1 MDRILKQYTE
11 SRFFREI
18 LEEYDPLAIY
28 VTGSRSVGLN
38 SDRSDYDLCILV
50 GVDGKP
56 SSAFPDNFLQFIHKE
71 TGACIHYFTRGLDE
85 LFANKGEGRIP
96 DPKDEYLWK
105 ATVEFGF
112 GGETLYVKDDFR
124 EAWSEIIGK
133 RRMIANA
140 SLYEMYEECGI
151 GGHMIMS
158 AQYGELYPYRDV
170 AYMILEKYVVC
181 DEAPSD
187 IVVDRLRDIRRMDG
201 EGISSLPVEE
211 QGGYIDDIL
220 SIDRMFTEKKEM
232 FEGFKEEAD
241 ALYKRIKRLF
251 RRKGE

>member
-1 MDRILKQYTE
+1 MDRILRQYTE

-28 VTGSRSVGLN
+28 VTGSRSVGMN
-38 SDRSDYDLCILV
+38 RDNSDYDLCILV
-50 GVDGKP
+50 DVDGKP
-56 SSAFPDNFLQFIHKE
+56 SSSFPDNFLQFIHKE

-85 LFANKGEGRIP
+85 LFANKSEGRET
-96 DPKDEYLWK
+96 DPRDEYLWK
-105 ATVEFGF
+105 ALVEFGF

-124 EAWSEIIGK
+124 EAWNSIIE
-133 RRMIANA
+133 RRGMIAKA
-140 SLYEMYEECGI
+140 SLYEMYKEYGI
-151 GGHMIMS
+151 GGHMIIS

-170 AYMILEKYVVC
+170 AYMILEKYVVR

-201 EGISSLPVEE
+201 EGISSLPAEE
-211 QGGYIDDIL
+211 QSGYIDDIL
-220 SIDRMFTEKKEM
+220 SIDRMFSEKKEM